1 MERTEIVIYLLIFA
15 IMIFLMIRYRK
26 TGRGY

>member
-1 MERTEIVIYLLIFA
+1 MERTEIVIYLLIIA
-15 IMIFLMIRYRK
+15 IAVILVIRYRK